1 MKNPLSLFAFL
12 LLAAMPHLDAQD
24 SPAAQPASP
33 FENPPVLSAAAILQP
48 AYFQGAHFQV
58 RDPVPTYAGANA
70 YTIDSDFGVFQAD
83 GNDMLMRRVAEIN
96 AIAVLR
102 QLSATK
108 DFEAAAARAVAS
120 PLVAAQDLVT
130 NPVGT
135 ISGVPKGIWK
145 FLNQTGQSVKEL
157 GEGRQPDAAQGGPA
171 ANLLGFS
178 KVKRNLALSL
188 GVDPYSANPVFQ
200 KELNKVAWPAFAGGF
215 VADLGVAAAS
225 AGLGTAGL
233 ALSSVNWTGHLND
246 LLLNNSPTDLRL
258 LNLGLLLKMGVTR
271 AEADAFL
278 NNNAFSPTTQTFLV
292 DALAQLTSATG
303 QAAFIQQ
310 ATTSGDEQDALFYQ
324 KSAQLM
330 ARLNTLQ
337 PITLIAQFN
346 GLPVCQDTLG
356 VVIVPIQWDYVSW
369 TPNAAQFLAA
379 LKATKFP
386 TPPTAYALV
395 ITGVV
400 SPLSAQSLAAASV
413 TVGQKQLVTP
423 LR

>member
-1 MKNPLSLFAFL
+1 MKISPSIFAL
-12 LLAAMPHLDAQD
+12 LLFSSFSLYAQD
-24 SPAAQPASP
+24 TPSAQSAPP
-33 FENPPVLSAAAILQP
+33 FENPPILNASAILQP
-48 AYFQGAHFQV
+48 AYYQGTHFQV
-58 RDPVPTYAGANA
+58 RNPVPTYAGANA

-108 DFEAAAARAVAS
+108 EFTAAAEKAVTS

-157 GEGRQPDAAQGGPA
+157 GQGRQSDAAQGGPA

-178 KVKRNLALSL
+178 KVKRQLALSL
-188 GVDPYSANPVFQ
+188 GVDPYSANPAFQ

-215 VADLGVAAAS
+215 VANLGVAVAS
-225 AGLGTAGL
+225 AGLGTAGV
-233 ALSSVNWTGHLND
+233 ALSSVSWSGHLND

-271 AEADAFL
+271 ADANAFL

-310 ATTSGDEQDALFYQ
+310 ATSSGDEQDALFYQ
-324 KSAQLM
+324 KSAELM

-346 GLPVCQDTLG
+346 GLPICQDALG
-356 VVIVPIQWDYVSW
+356 VVIIPIQWDYVSW
-369 TPNAAQFLAA
+369 TPSAAQFLAA

-400 SPLSAQSLAAASV
+400 SPLSAQSLAAANV
-413 TVGQKQLVTP
+413 TVGQKQLATP